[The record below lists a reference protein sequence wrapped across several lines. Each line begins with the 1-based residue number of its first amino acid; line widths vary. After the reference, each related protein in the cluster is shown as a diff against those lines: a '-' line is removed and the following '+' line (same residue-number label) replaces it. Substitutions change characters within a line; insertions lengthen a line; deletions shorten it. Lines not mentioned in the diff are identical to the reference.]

1 MRCFFGNKRGIGIA
15 EILVA
20 SLVLGFMLTALLQL
34 QKSNRIALLQIRSRD
49 GATAVAQ
56 EVMDSLS
63 AIGISSLNG
72 VGENNEIKLKK
83 TRKWESQPGSV
94 PYTITVDY
102 DVTVTVS
109 GEDLYHNTESSK
121 FETIENVFAKKI
133 DVNVAWKLGGNTQS
147 INVSGVLR

>member
-72 VGENNEIKLKK
+72 VGEKNEIKLKK

-94 PYTITVDY
+94 PYTVTVDY